1 MDEKKFLENI
11 AKFLQ
16 VENVLEDM
24 EHKKTKEQHML
35 SEFNDIL
42 NGLSGETP
50 LSVSIVAPTS
60 TSFAPEIPG
69 VILTVTE
76 SAL

>member
-35 SEFNDIL
+35 SEFNDYFELMWATSDI
-42 NGLSGETP
+42 
-50 LSVSIVAPTS
+50 SVSIVAPTS

>member
-50 LSVSIVAPTS
+50 QIEKQETIEEEYIEETAGKQPQPELPTK
-60 TSFAPEIPG
+60 I
-69 VILTVTE
+69 
-76 SAL
+76 